1 MAVRNINNI
10 RMDVIGEQAINI
22 SIDIKFEVVKLV

>member
-22 SIDIKFEVVKLV
+22 SIDIKFEVVK